1 MSEEKPPSPGEEAD
15 ELAERHA
22 AKGLAEGLEGRVP
35 NGAPEDLLGAAAQVA
50 SARVPALSP
59 QAKARIAGA
68 LFDDA
73 PRRARGARWMG
84 AAAALAVSVGIGLGV
99 ASLRAPPSE
108 LSPAASRASAREL
121 VVALFPKGSTPA
133 SRARAIAEGRASP

>member
-1 MSEEKPPSPGEEAD
+1 VSEEKPPSPGEEAD

-108 LSPAASRASAREL
+108 PAASRASAREL